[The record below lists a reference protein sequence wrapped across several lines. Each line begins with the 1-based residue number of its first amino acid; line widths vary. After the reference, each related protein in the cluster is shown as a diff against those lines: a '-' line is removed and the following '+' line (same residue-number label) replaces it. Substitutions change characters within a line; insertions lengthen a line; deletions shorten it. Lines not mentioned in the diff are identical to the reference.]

1 MDHVSFLTSYSY
13 SQSFGEVGF
22 EASNNVVFFIG
33 LGGVQV
39 AFARDRW
46 EWFFKILHQRLT
58 GLKAIIWLQYRYS
71 DADELCSKYAI
82 WIGHRGKT
90 AILFSKAAQR
100 PKTTTAPQRSHRQL
114 SARIHAFL
122 YAGEKDLCSQSGRCP
137 Y

>member
-46 EWFFKILHQRLT
+46 EWFFKILYQRLT

-90 AILFSKAAQR
+90 AILFSKGA
-100 PKTTTAPQRSHRQL
+100 
-114 SARIHAFL
+114 
-122 YAGEKDLCSQSGRCP
+122 
-137 Y
+137 